1 LPFKGWVRDVRED
14 MVTRQYSHLRSGA
27 HLSILKQGMKS
38 WHVWRA
44 AHPNVRPELGAGDL
58 AHADLNGANLKHVNL
73 AYSNLVH
80 AKLGRANL
88 EGTDLR
94 GANLRGA
101 NLNRAKLGGA
111 DLSRADLRYT
121 NLCDADLRT
130 ATLLDSR
137 LSKANLTG
145 VKLWET
151 QRTGG
156 SVKDIVCRH
165 AFWDRNGRELTEYEE
180 GEFERVF
187 ADKPRIVLT
196 YPGGMSPIEIAML
209 PLMVQ
214 RLQAEHSG
222 CALHISSLH
231 DDRDGALVNITVDNL
246 SDRNSVSFEA
256 DVEALRSTITTL
268 QQQLQHQGNVHLVLQ
283 AEFRGYQSAADTLM
297 DRLFDQATLPRQ
309 TIHVDHPTAP
319 IVIEGSPMTGDT
331 YNISGQAGA
340 VGPHA
345 HAHDNTIQ
353 KVQGNGN
360 LASLAKEFDQLRA
373 AMKQEP
379 EGPPEQDVAIGA
391 VAAAQNAAK
400 QGDGLA
406 IPHCLKSAGSWALAI
421 AEKIGVPLA
430 VEALKKAL

>member
-1 LPFKGWVRDVRED
+1 
-14 MVTRQYSHLRSGA
+14 MVTKRNSHLLSGV
-27 HLSILKQGMKS
+27 HLSVLKQGMKS
-38 WHVWRA
+38 WHAWRTV
-44 AHPNVRPELGAGDL
+44 HPNIKPELGAADL
-58 AHADLNGANLKHVNL
+58 AHADLNGANLKDVSL
-73 AYSNLVH
+73 AYSSLAH

-88 EGTDLR
+88 EGADLR

-111 DLSRADLRYT
+111 NLARADLRYT

-151 QRTGG
+151 QRTGW
-156 SVKDIVCRH
+156 SVKEVICRH

-187 ADKPRIVLT
+187 ADKPRIVLS
-196 YPGGMSPIEIAML
+196 YPGGMSPIDIAML

-231 DDRDGALVNITVDNL
+231 DDRDGALVSITVDNL
-246 SDRNSVSFEA
+246 SDRNSTSFEA
-256 DVEALRSTITTL
+256 DVEVLRSAITTL
-268 QQQLQHQGNVHLVLQ
+268 QQQLQHQGSVHLALQ

-297 DRLFDQATLPRQ
+297 DKLFNQAALPRQ

-345 HAHDNTIQ
+345 HAHDNTSQ
-353 KVQGNGN
+353 QVQGGGDLVN
-360 LASLAKEFDQLRA
+360 LAEELDRLRA
-373 AMKQEP
+373 AMKREP

-391 VAAAQNAAK
+391 VATAQNAAK
-400 QGDGLA
+400 LGDSLA
-406 IPHCLKSAGSWALAI
+406 IPQYLKSAGSWALTI